1 MNQVYRLSLW
11 IILATLYTLRA
22 GEIIGQTKILFEDD
36 FSSGKLDKYEL
47 VWANKKAKD
56 IAKNATIKKSD
67 PPKHG
72 PNVLSLEEEPHAGNH
87 ISLKLKSGNG
97 WVTVTLTK

>member
-1 MNQVYRLSLW
+1 MNQVYRFSLW
-11 IILATLYTLRA
+11 IILATLLFLGA
-22 GEIIGQTKILFEDD
+22 VKLGQTKILFEDD

-87 ISLKLKSGNG
+87 ISLGLKSGNG